1 MLGEIRT
8 MGFESIELGSNL
20 KISQLPGIRR
30 LHQRKRIRIIA
41 LRNFCPQPIDAI
53 ARQYGACDFSAADS
67 KDRERAKQLT
77 LQTIDYAKE
86 LDAEFVIVDLG
97 RTAMEDYTDRLVKYV
112 ENNEIHSRNYVRHK
126 LAGVKLREKIGR
138 KELQRAKDSL
148 DWVATYAA
156 KKQIKIGVTMRGDY
170 ESLPNEREIVDLMKD
185 YEKNPF
191 VGYWHDFGCAQVK
204 ANLGL
209 LNHQQ
214 WLEKMAPFVIG
225 CHLHDV
231 QWPNQMHCVPLSGM
245 IEFDDLMDIVP
256 SRVPIIWELDASRRK
271 ADIKQALPVWEQKFG
286 IK

>member
-30 LHQRKRIRIIA
+30 LHQRKRIRITA
-41 LRNFCPQPIDAI
+41 LRNFCPSPIEAI
-53 ARQYGACDFSAADS
+53 AQQYGRCEFSSAET

-97 RTAMEDYTDRLVKYV
+97 QTAMDEYTNRLVKYV
-112 ENNEIHSRNYVRHK
+112 QRNEIHSRDYVRHK
-126 LAGVKLREKIGR
+126 LAGVKLREKVGR
-138 KELQRAKDSL
+138 KDLQRAKESL
-148 DWVATYAA
+148 DWVVNYAA
-156 KKQIKIGVTMRGDY
+156 KKQVKIGVTMRRAY
-170 ESLPNEREIVDLMKD
+170 ESLPNEREMVELMKD

-191 VGYWHDFGCAQVK
+191 VGYWHDFGSAQVK

-209 LNHQQ
+209 INHRQ
-214 WLEKMAPFVIG
+214 WLEKMEPFIIG

-231 QWPNQMHCVPLSGM
+231 QWPDKTHCVPLSGM
-245 IEFDDLMDIVP
+245 IEFDELMDIIP
-256 SRVPIIWELDASRRK
+256 SRIPIVWELDSSRRK